1 MLPILRSRLTA
12 AFGRVFARRQQIC
25 VVISV
30 KFLVHPTQSH
40 LAEQHQPCVVFARG
54 EAIVGR
60 FGDHISEVDS
70 FAEHIA
76 GDWSLGRR
84 NS

>member
-1 MLPILRSRLTA
+1 M
-12 AFGRVFARRQQIC
+12 GQQVGVVVC
-25 VVISV
+25 VE
-30 KFLVHPTQSH
+30 FLVRFSESH
-40 LAEQHQPCVVFARG
+40 LAEQHQPCVVLARG
-54 EAIVGR
+54 ETVVGR

-76 GDWSLGRR
+76 GNWGLGRC